1 MTHLVTYNESAGKL
15 YRQVDEDEIIRH
27 MATQKADN
35 FTPGEIQVLLDF
47 VEGTGRKVTVV
58 ESKKDLDNF
67 MFRQRG
73 ERIKIHTFNWDDD
86 KSAQRDVFYRRT
98 PPTNNVYIWDDG
110 LIGQTHIVVNI
121 YKSSDDWFYAS
132 VKYNMHI
139 SAWVICDGFNGLKS
153 LVVDLFES
161 RKK

>member
-1 MTHLVTYNESAGKL
+1 MTHLITYNESASKL
-15 YRQVDEDEIIRH
+15 YRQVDADEINRH
-27 MATQKADN
+27 MAGQQADN
-35 FTPGEIQVLLDF
+35 FTPGEIQALLDI
-47 VEGTGRKVTVV
+47 VEGTGRKAEVV
-58 ESKKDLDNF
+58 ESNKDLDNF

-110 LIGQTHIVVNI
+110 LFGQTFMVVNI
-121 YKSSDDWFYAS
+121 YKSSDDWFYVS

-139 SAWVICDGFNGLKS
+139 SAWVICDGFAGLKS
-153 LVVDLFES
+153 LIIDLFES